1 MSWKHWL
8 GLRGGKSVDAQTGI
22 ERWVVLDVE
31 TSGLDTSNAQL
42 LAIACNAVTVNWLSR
57 QMTLTPG
64 DSFEVTVKPAILVTD
79 KANILVHNIGQQ
91 SQADGV
97 ALSDAIQMFMAY
109 TGNAPLLAFHAAFD
123 ERIISSHVK
132 RELNAQLTNDW
143 LDIDMLCKA
152 THPTVQADSLDE
164 WLAYFGIVCAKRHQ
178 AYADA
183 WSESE
188 VLQRLWPSLSRQ
200 CSNWRDVKRV
210 ALQQRWMR

>member
-1 MSWKHWL
+1 MSWKDWL

-91 SQADGV
+91 SQAEGV
-97 ALSDAIQMFMAY
+97 VISEALHMFMAY
-109 TGNAPLLAFHAAFD
+109 AGNAPLLAFHAAFD
-123 ERIISSHVK
+123 ERMMSSHVK
-132 RELNAQLTNDW
+132 RELNGKLPNDW
-143 LDIDMLCKA
+143 LDIAMLCKA
-152 THPTVQADSLDE
+152 
-164 WLAYFGIVCAKRHQ
+164 